1 MSNYQKPVIAIE
13 WLTRYMK
20 NKGYS
25 KSQIL
30 EAAGFDIKASKSNLK
45 IMPYPNMLILLDW
58 LSVAEENPDLGFD
71 LSHCALPEDLG
82 PVTLLA
88 YQTPTLKDFIETLIK
103 YQSLVTTAIDMQL
116 NIGAIETEFNYN
128 LLVPNRPGSRVD
140 IDYTLTMFTDLI
152 TGEDHDN
159 WKPIRVDLSYP
170 EPLDKSRIHKEYGS
184 KVKFDQPTNSLFF
197 ETKLLNK
204 VINNTAPELL
214 ELMRSEIDN
223 LFSGYNENKDLF
235 SKVRACI
242 ASSLSSGNCNSMSVA
257 RQMNISQR
265 TMVRHLASLN
275 TSLREIKADVIEELS
290 KTALCKTHSSIYEIA
305 IQMGFSET
313 SSFDRMFKKKTG
325 YTPIQFR
332 EQYLDM
338 DYTNSKSRYF

>member
-1 MSNYQKPVIAIE
+1 M
-13 WLTRYMK
+13 
-20 NKGYS
+20 
-25 KSQIL
+25 
-30 EAAGFDIKASKSNLK
+30 
-45 IMPYPNMLILLDW
+45 
-58 LSVAEENPDLGFD
+58 
-71 LSHCALPEDLG
+71 
-82 PVTLLA
+82 
-88 YQTPTLKDFIETLIK
+88 
-103 YQSLVTTAIDMQL
+103 
-116 NIGAIETEFNYN
+116 
-128 LLVPNRPGSRVD
+128 PNRPGSRVD
-140 IDYTLTMFTDLI
+140 IDYTLKMFTDMI
-152 TGEDHDN
+152 VGDGHEN

-170 EPLDKSRIHKEYGS
+170 EPIDNKRILKEYGS
-184 KVKFDQPTNSLFF
+184 KIQFDQPSNSLFF

-214 ELMRSEIDN
+214 ELMRSEIDF

-242 ASSLSSGNCNSMSVA
+242 ASSLASGNCNSMNVA

-265 TMVRHLASLN
+265 TMVRHLTSLN
-275 TSLREIKADVIEELS
+275 TSLREIKADIIEELA